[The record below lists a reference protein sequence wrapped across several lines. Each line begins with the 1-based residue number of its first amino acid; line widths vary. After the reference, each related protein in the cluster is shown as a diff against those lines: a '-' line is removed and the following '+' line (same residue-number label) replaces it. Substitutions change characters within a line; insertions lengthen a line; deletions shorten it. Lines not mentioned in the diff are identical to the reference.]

1 MCWLW
6 TLAVAFDYHATVPR
20 TIFAEPRLV
29 TMSQSQ
35 TAIETSLGT
44 PLTTLSED
52 ETMFRASVREFA
64 EGELRPRV
72 EAMDEAGKLDP
83 ALIKQCFELGLMGI
97 ETPEE
102 FGGAGASFFTAIL
115 AVEELSRVD
124 ASVGVFVDVQNT
136 LVNNALIRWGN
147 PEQKQKYLSALAAG
161 SVGAYALSEAGSGSD
176 AFAMQT
182 RALDKGDRYVINGR
196 KLWITNGNE
205 AEIFVLFA
213 NANPEAGYRGITAF
227 VVEKSFPGFSVGKKE
242 NKLGIRAS
250 STTELIL
257 EDCEVPKENVL
268 GEVGKGYKTS
278 IETLNEGRI
287 GIGAQMIGIARG
299 ALDAALAYTGERQ
312 QFGKSINQ
320 FQAVQ
325 FQLAEMATELEAAR
339 LLVYNA
345 ARMKDAGQNFVKE
358 AAIAKL
364 YSSRAAERISSTA
377 IELYGGYG
385 FVKDYPVEKFWRDS
399 KIGAIYEGTSNMQLQ
414 TIAKLMIGK

>member
-1 MCWLW
+1 
-6 TLAVAFDYHATVPR
+6 
-20 TIFAEPRLV
+20 
-29 TMSQSQ
+29 MSQSQ

-213 NANPEAGYRGITAF
+213 NANPETGYRGITAF

-312 QFGKSINQ
+312 QFGRSINQ